1 VTIEK
6 TLIEVGFVERAHG
19 LAGEVL
25 VRLHHEGSSVLSDVK
40 RLLIQKKASTR
51 RELEIAGVRA
61 SGKGH
66 LVAFG
71 GVQSREVADSLRGS
85 QLYAFRAD
93 LPPLEAG
100 EYYLSDLVGARVMA
114 PDGEVG
120 VVRSI
125 HMNPSADSV
134 VILTPAGTEV
144 ELPLVEPWL
153 ERVDTEQGLIL
164 LSSRDGLIE

>member
-1 VTIEK
+1 VTLEK

-25 VRLHHEGSSVLSDVK
+25 VRLHHQGSSVLSEVP
-40 RLLIQKKASTR
+40 RLLVQKGSVR
-51 RELEIAGVRA
+51 RELEIGGVRA

-66 LVAFG
+66 LVAFR
-71 GVQSREVADSLRGS
+71 GVQSREAADALRGS
-85 QLYAFRAD
+85 QMHAFRSD
-93 LPPLEAG
+93 LPPLEVG
-100 EYYLSDLVGARVMA
+100 EYYLSDLVGARVLA

-125 HMNPSADSV
+125 NMNPSADSV
-134 VILTPAGTEV
+134 VIATPAGTEV

-164 LSSRDGLIE
+164 LNSRDGLIE